1 MFPGCSLNRPSK
13 AVIHRHHAGMRHPA
27 LSRRSMLQA
36 GAVGLLGLGSA
47 ELSSVRAMAESPRV
61 TPKKSVLFIFLTGG
75 ISQLDS
81 FDMKPEAPDTIRG
94 EFQPIATSTP
104 GIEICE
110 HLPLLAQRSHL
121 YALVRSIGTE
131 SSGHEHACHML
142 LTGRLDMP
150 PGFDL
155 RNIPSTNEWPSILS
169 QVTFATHG
177 RNNLPPAIV
186 LPQPSVNEVGRVR
199 PGQYAGRL
207 GPRWDAW
214 HVDIAAKC
222 PLGNG
227 ACPDCFRF
235 DEDTFQHA
243 SDRVFDT
250 PMLSLPEGGRM
261 RLKGRV
267 SLLDSIEGQRREL
280 ERTAEV
286 RDLDRHRQQAI
297 SVLADPQ
304 TASAFDV
311 ENADPKLLERYGRNK
326 FGMSLLMAYRL
337 VSAGVNLVQVNL
349 GKNSSWDTHRRNF
362 INLRDNLLPHTD
374 RAVAALLDDLNDSGL
389 LETTHVIVTGEFGR
403 TPKINKDAGRDHWG
417 PVMTSLFAGAG
428 VRGGTVIGATDKLAA
443 YPVADKQTPENVAAT
458 IFDTLDIPRHHIWTD
473 IDGRPHEMYRGQPIA
488 GLM

>member
-1 MFPGCSLNRPSK
+1 M
-13 AVIHRHHAGMRHPA
+13 IHRDARMSHPV
-27 LSRRSMLQA
+27 LSRRSALQA
-36 GAVGLLGLGSA
+36 GAIGLLGLGSA
-47 ELSSVRAMAESPRV
+47 ELSAVRAMSDSQPV

-94 EFQPIATSTP
+94 EFQPIATRSP
-104 GIEICE
+104 GIQICE
-110 HLPLLAQRSHL
+110 HLPLLAQRSDR
-121 YALVRSIGTE
+121 YALVRSIGTQ
-131 SSGHEHACHML
+131 SNGHEHACHML

-155 RNIPSTNEWPSILS
+155 RNIPSANEWPSIPS
-169 QVTFATHG
+169 QVTYATRG

-186 LPQPSVNEVGRVR
+186 LPQPSVNEAARVR

-207 GPRWDAW
+207 GPRWEAW

-235 DEDTFQHA
+235 DEDKFQHA
-243 SDRVFDT
+243 AETVFDT
-250 PMLSLPEGGRM
+250 PMLTLPPGGRG
-261 RLKGRV
+261 RLQGRIG
-267 SLLDSIEGQRREL
+267 LLDTIENQRRAL
-280 ERTAEV
+280 ERIAEV

-297 SVLADPQ
+297 AVLADPK

-311 ENADPKLLERYGRNK
+311 ENADPKIVERYGRNK
-326 FGMSLLMAYRL
+326 FGLSLLMAYRL
-337 VSAGVNLVQVNL
+337 VAAGVNLVQVNL

-362 INLRDNLLPHTD
+362 VNLRDNLLPPTD
-374 RAVAALLDDLNDSGL
+374 RAVSALLDDLSDSGL
-389 LETTHVIVTGEFGR
+389 LETTHVIMTGEFGR
-403 TPKINKDAGRDHWG
+403 TPKINKDSGRDHWG

-428 VRGGTVIGATDKLAA
+428 VCGGTVIGATDKLAA
-443 YPVADKQTPENVAAT
+443 YPIADKQTPENLAAT
-458 IFDTLDIPRHHIWTD
+458 VFDTLDIPRTAAWTD
-473 IDGRPHEMYRGQPIA
+473 MDGRPHEMYRGEPIA